1 MRGRAPKI
9 KLKKSQRE
17 GETGGKEI
25 RDPIETNSNSRSL
38 LLIAKQ
44 HTKHLPGKTKK
55 PNQKIQKNLTRCKK
69 LGKKSFRRPLE
80 EVETNQQG
88 TKPKPKTL
96 KRDKT
101 EI

>member
-1 MRGRAPKI
+1 MRGRAPER

-44 HTKHLPGKTKK
+44 HTKHLPGKTKNQTEK
-55 PNQKIQKNLTRCKK
+55 FKNQPNSKNWVKRASEDRQKR
-69 LGKKSFRRPLE
+69 LE
-80 EVETNQQG
+80 P

>member
-1 MRGRAPKI
+1 MRGRAPERE
-9 KLKKSQRE
+9 LKKSQRE
-17 GETGGKEI
+17 GESGGKEI

-44 HTKHLPGKTKK
+44 HTKHLPGTKLKTKK
-55 PNQKIQKNLTRCKK
+55 FKNFNPTQK
-69 LGKKSFRRPLE
+69 LGKKSFRRQSE
-80 EVETNQQG
+80 EVEKP
-88 TKPKPKTL
+88 KPKPKTL

>member
-1 MRGRAPKI
+1 VRVRAPER

-44 HTKHLPGKTKK
+44 HTKHLPGKTKNQTRK
-55 PNQKIQKNLTRCKK
+55 FKKKINPVQKI
-69 LGKKSFRRPLE
+69 G
-80 EVETNQQG
+80 
-88 TKPKPKTL
+88 
-96 KRDKT
+96 
-101 EI
+101 

>member
-1 MRGRAPKI
+1 MRGRAPKR

-44 HTKHLPGKTKK
+44 HTKHLPGKK
-55 PNQKIQKNLTRCKK
+55 PNQKNQKNLTQLKNWVKRASEDHQKRLK
-69 LGKKSFRRPLE
+69 NPNP
-80 EVETNQQG
+80 NQ
-88 TKPKPKTL
+88 KH
-96 KRDKT
+96 
-101 EI
+101 